1 MKFHFPTLTAL
12 ISGVKIMDPCDK
24 ASTNSIK
31 WIYGNVFEKICY
43 TGERIFL
50 LYKRN
55 TLHFLTSETKSI
67 WSNVC
72 RTFWAQSPRIYDL
85 QPNGDNQENHKEI
98 LNQTGGGTFKKNFKS
113 FKA

>member
-1 MKFHFPTLTAL
+1 MLNLLEGIF
-12 ISGVKIMDPCDK
+12 
-24 ASTNSIK
+24 
-31 WIYGNVFEKICY
+31 
-43 TGERIFL
+43 FL
-50 LYKRN
+50 LLIFFY
-55 TLHFLTSETKSI
+55 LMPCIFLTSETKSI